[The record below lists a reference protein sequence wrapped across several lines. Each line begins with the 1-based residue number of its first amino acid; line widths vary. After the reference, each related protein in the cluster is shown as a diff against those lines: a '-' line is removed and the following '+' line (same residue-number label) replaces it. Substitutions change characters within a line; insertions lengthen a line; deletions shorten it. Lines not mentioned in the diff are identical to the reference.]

1 MITAQLVKELRD
13 RTGISM
19 MDCKSALVE
28 ANGDVDK
35 AIEVLRK
42 KSVLKAEKKSG
53 RATNEGSILVGHGK
67 NVSFIV
73 EVNTETDFAAKDQD
87 FQKFLELLKAH
98 CIDSEPSNLDQLNE
112 EFKQPLLDIIQ
123 KIGENIK
130 ISFYEKME
138 IKDGNISSY
147 EHTDGKLAALV
158 KLSEKDETLGKD
170 LAMQIAANNPN
181 SDQIDEKIIL
191 KEKEIA
197 LATLENENKPDDIK
211 EKIVLGKI
219 NKFKQENSLLDQA
232 FIKNPDQK
240 IHEIISGNSI
250 LEIMRRKVG
259 E

>member
-1 MITAQLVKELRD
+1 
-13 RTGISM
+13 
-19 MDCKSALVE
+19 
-28 ANGDVDK
+28 
-35 AIEVLRK
+35 
-42 KSVLKAEKKSG
+42 
-53 RATNEGSILVGHGK
+53 
-67 NVSFIV
+67 
-73 EVNTETDFAAKDQD
+73 
-87 FQKFLELLKAH
+87 
-98 CIDSEPSNLDQLNE
+98 
-112 EFKQPLLDIIQ
+112 
-123 KIGENIK
+123 
-130 ISFYEKME
+130 ME

-170 LAMQIAANNPN
+170 LAMQIAANNPLAIN